1 MSKNKKIIYMIV
13 GVIVLAGTFYGGMTY
28 GGNNVRAAI
37 MSRGLGLG
45 QNTTFAGARGTRGVG
60 AFGGATTGQ
69 VVAKD
74 SQSITVSTADGGSKI
89 ILINNNTPVSKQA
102 SGSMTDIVVGTEIS
116 ITGTTN
122 QDGSVSAQSV
132 QIRPKMQAAA
142 PTPVGQ

>member
-1 MSKNKKIIYMIV
+1 MNKNKKIGFVVGGVVVLIV
-13 GVIVLAGTFYGGMTY
+13 VFYVGMFF
-28 GGNNVRAAI
+28 GKGQVSNKNIPDLQAF
-37 MSRGLGLG
+37 G
-45 QNTTFAGARGTRGVG
+45 QNGAFPKGARMGNPGVG
-60 AFGGATTGQ
+60 FTTGQ

-74 SQSITVSTADGGSKI
+74 SQSITVSTINGSSKI

-102 SGSMTDIVVGTEIS
+102 SGAMTDIVVGTEIS